1 MTSATT
7 TDFAANYIL
16 PYMVYHK
23 VKSKGNLFYIYL
35 NDGSS
40 LYLSKGA
47 CMDFVFDVNG
57 DRKPNVYG
65 RDMFDFLYCPKSVNY
80 YRKPE
85 KIIPYQTNSVTSREE
100 ALELCKQ
107 RGIYCSALLLFDD
120 WEFKSDYPYHI

>member
-40 LYLSKGA
+40 LYLFKGA
-47 CMDFVFDVNG
+47 CMNFVFDVNG

-65 RDMFDFLYCPKSVNY
+65 RDMFDFLYCPKSINN
-80 YRKPE
+80 RKAE
-85 KIIPYQTNSVTSREE
+85 KIIPYQTNSVTTREE

-120 WEFKSDYPYHI
+120 WGFKSDYPYHI